1 MKRIMLKAKIHRAKV
16 TDANINYEGSIEI
29 DNKLLKAAD
38 IFPFEQVQIYDINNG
53 NRFETYVIKGKSGS
67 GIISVNGAAARL
79 VSIGD
84 LLIIASYAMMDE
96 DEAREIKPRIIGL
109 DNNNRQKNDPEL

>member
-29 DNKLLKAAD
+29 DSKLLKKAD
-38 IFPFEQVQIYDINNG
+38 ILPYEQVQVYDINNG
-53 NRFETYVIKGKSGS
+53 NRFETYAIEGKSGS
-67 GIISVNGAAARL
+67 GVISVNGAAARL

-84 LLIIASYAMMDE
+84 LLIIASYCLMDE
-96 DEAREIKPRIIGL
+96 DEARNIKPKVIKLDGNNKNLIIH
-109 DNNNRQKNDPEL
+109 R